1 MSEQPETKWEYCFEI
16 LDFLGDK
23 TDDRPFGNS
32 VDDLNKLGDQG
43 WEVASVLT
51 HMGAGNSWTLALMKR
66 IKLS

>member
-1 MSEQPETKWEYCFEI
+1 MTEQHKTKWEYRFEI
-16 LDFLGDK
+16 LDFGAQ
-23 TDDRPFGNS
+23 TDERPFGSS
-32 VDDLNKLGDQG
+32 VDELNRLGNQG